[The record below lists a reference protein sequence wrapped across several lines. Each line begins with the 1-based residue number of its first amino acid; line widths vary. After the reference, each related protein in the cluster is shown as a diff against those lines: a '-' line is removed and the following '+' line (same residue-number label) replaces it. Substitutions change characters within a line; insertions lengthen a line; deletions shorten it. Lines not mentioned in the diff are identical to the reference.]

1 MPLFSVA
8 RFLYYSEYT
17 IFRFL
22 TQVHETGH
30 PLPLPISIMNLAL
43 LGKKIGMTQVF
54 DEQNR
59 LIPVTVIE
67 AGPCPVTQVMSTEKD
82 GYSAVQIGFIPQK
95 EHRLSKAELGHFKK
109 SGIEPLSQLQEFR
122 TNGDSG
128 VDVGDILT
136 VDKFESGQKIDVI
149 GTSKGRGFQGVV
161 KRYGFAGGPA
171 SHGSMFH
178 RRGGSYGMCQWPGH
192 VIKGKKMPGHMGD
205 VRRTVQNLEIVQVNS
220 EKNLI
225 LVKGSIPGSRG
236 SLVTVRTAVKNKKA
250 VA

>member
-1 MPLFSVA
+1 
-8 RFLYYSEYT
+8 
-17 IFRFL
+17 
-22 TQVHETGH
+22 
-30 PLPLPISIMNLAL
+30 MNVTL

-59 LIPVTVIE
+59 LVPVTVIE
-67 AGPCPVTQVMSTEKD
+67 AGPCPVTQVKSDETD
-82 GYSAVQIGFIPQK
+82 GYNAIQIGFRPQK
-95 EHRLSKAELGHFKK
+95 EHRLSKAALGHFKK
-109 SGIEPLSQLQEFR
+109 AGVAPVSELREFR
-122 TNGDSG
+122 TAADTGLNLGD
-128 VDVGDILT
+128 VLT
-136 VDKFESGQKIDVI
+136 VERFEAGQKIDVI

-205 VRRTVQNLEIVQVNS
+205 VQRTVQNLQVVKVIAD
-220 EKNLI
+220 KNLI

-236 SLVTVRTAVKNKKA
+236 SLVTVRTAVKTKTPKA
-250 VA
+250 

>member
-1 MPLFSVA
+1 M
-8 RFLYYSEYT
+8 EY
-17 IFRFL
+17 
-22 TQVHETGH
+22 Q
-30 PLPLPISIMNLAL
+30 LPLPISIMNVAL
-43 LGKKIGMTQVF
+43 IGKKIGMTQVF
-54 DEQNR
+54 DENNR

-82 GYSAVQIGFIPQK
+82 GYSAVQIGFRPQK
-95 EHRLSKAELGHFKK
+95 EHRLSKPKLGHFKK

-122 TNGDSG
+122 THEDSG
-128 VDVGDILT
+128 LSVGDILT

-205 VRRTVQNLEIVQVNS
+205 VRRTVQNLEIVQVNAD
-220 EKNLI
+220 KNLI

-250 VA
+250 AA